1 MPKLIVAGLTFTHA
15 RIKIKLSGGKKT
27 TTAKK
32 TTPLHGGNTMKQYV
46 AEPFKIKMVE
56 PIKMTTREERE
67 ECLKAANY
75 NLFAL
80 RAKDVYIDLQTDSG
94 TGAMSHT
101 QWGGI
106 MVGDE
111 AYSGGASYYKL
122 MDAGKDIFGYDFIQ
136 PVHQGRAAEKVLF
149 PVLIQ
154 KGQYAISNMFFDTTR
169 GHVGL
174 AGGRAIDLVCK
185 EGMDS
190 AVYADFKGNMDVDKL
205 DAFISEHGKETVA
218 VIVMTIT
225 NNSIGGQP
233 VSMANMRAT
242 SEVAKKYGIP
252 MVIDAARYAENAYFV
267 KEREAAYKNVEII
280 DIVREMFS
288 YADIFTMSAKKDA
301 IVNMGGLIGVKNNEE
316 FIQAVKSY
324 VIPYEGYLTY
334 GGLAGRDLEALAIGL
349 YEGLDYDYLKYR
361 IGQVE
366 YLGALLDDYG
376 VAYQSP
382 VGGHGLFVD
391 AGKMFP
397 HIPYDQ
403 FPGHTLAVELY
414 REAGIRSCDI
424 GSYLMDRDPE
434 TGKQLQAPFE
444 FCRLAIPRRVYTQAH
459 FDVVARALKAIKERA
474 ASVKGYEIT
483 WEPKVLR
490 HFTSKLKPV
499 E

>member
-1 MPKLIVAGLTFTHA
+1 
-15 RIKIKLSGGKKT
+15 
-27 TTAKK
+27 
-32 TTPLHGGNTMKQYV
+32 MKEYV

-56 PIKMTTREERE
+56 PIKMTTREERIE
-67 ECLKAANY
+67 YLKAADY

-101 QWGGI
+101 QWAGI
-106 MVGDE
+106 MTGDE
-111 AYSGGASYYKL
+111 AYSGGVSYYKL
-122 MDAGKDIFGYDFIQ
+122 MDAGRDIFNYEYIQ

-149 PVLIQ
+149 PYLIK

-174 AGGRAIDLVCK
+174 AGGRAVDCVCK
-185 EGMDS
+185 EGLDS
-190 AVYADFKGNMDVDKL
+190 SAYADFKGNMDVELLEAKINE
-205 DAFISEHGKETVA
+205 FGKENVA

-233 VSMANMRAT
+233 VSMANMKAT
-242 SEVAKKYGIP
+242 AEVANKYGIP
-252 MVIDAARYAENAYFV
+252 LVIDAARYAENAYFI
-267 KEREAAYKNVEII
+267 KEREAEWKDAEII
-280 DIVREMFS
+280 DIVRAMFS
-288 YADIFTMSAKKDA
+288 YGDAFTMSAKKDA
-301 IVNMGGLIGVKNNEE
+301 IVNMGGLIGVKNNQELV
-316 FIQAVKSY
+316 QAVKAN

-376 VAYQSP
+376 IAYQYP
-382 VGGHGLFVD
+382 VGGHAVFVD
-391 AGKMFP
+391 AGKLFP
-397 HIPYDQ
+397 QIPYDQ
-403 FPGHTLAVELY
+403 FPGHTLACELY
-414 REAGIRSCDI
+414 IEAGIRSCDI

-444 FCRLAIPRRVYTQAH
+444 FCRLAIPRRVYTQGH
-459 FDVVARALKAIKERA
+459 FDVVARALKAIKARA
-474 ASVKGYEIT
+474 GSVKGYEIT

-490 HFTSKLKPV
+490 HFTSKLRPV
-499 E
+499 K